1 MSAIRTN
8 RPKAV
13 RPASL
18 ANLKR
23 GGSTGRKPGQLN
35 KATVEVKESARGLVE
50 DPEYRKRLGL
60 RLISGNLAPAMETT
74 LWAYAYGKPK
84 ETLALEG
91 SVTVSASLT
100 PTPELRAKIAALL
113 EKFPTV

>member
-1 MSAIRTN
+1 MTPNKTVQKRPLTDKQRTALSLGKG
-8 RPKAV
+8 RP
-13 RPASL
+13 P
-18 ANLKR
+18 
-23 GGSTGRKPGQLN
+23 GRLN
-35 KATVEVKESARGLVE
+35 KATVEVKESARNLVE

-113 EKFPTV
+113 EKFPTA